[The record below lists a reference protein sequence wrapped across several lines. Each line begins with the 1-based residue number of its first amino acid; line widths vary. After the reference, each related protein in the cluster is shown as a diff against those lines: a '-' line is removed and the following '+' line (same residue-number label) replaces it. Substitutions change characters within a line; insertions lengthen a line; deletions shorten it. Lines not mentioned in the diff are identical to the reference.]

1 MGRLEGKVAVV
12 TGANS
17 GIGLAT
23 ARRFAREGAKLFI
36 TGRRQSELDAA
47 VREIGGNTIGVQ
59 GDVSSLADLDRLYD
73 VVRGEAGFIDILLA
87 NAGGGEFMPLQDVTE
102 KHYNSTFDTNVKG
115 TLFTVQKA
123 LSLLRDGAS
132 VILTGST
139 AAVTGIPAFSVYS
152 ASKAAIR
159 SFARS
164 WILDLAP
171 RHIRVNVLAPGSTST
186 PGWHGL
192 AASEEQ
198 NQEMLR
204 LTKAATPFGRFG
216 EPDEIASAALFLAS
230 DESSFVN
237 GSELFVD
244 GGSAQI

>member
-23 ARRFAREGAKLFI
+23 AKRFAREGTRLFV

-47 VREIGGNTIGVQ
+47 VREIGGNTTGVR
-59 GDVSSLADLDRLYD
+59 GDVSNFADLDRLYD
-73 VVRGEAGFIDILLA
+73 VVRREAGFIDILFA
-87 NAGGGEFMPLQDVTE
+87 NAGGGEFMPLQDITE

-123 LSLLRDGAS
+123 LPLLRDGAS

-139 AAVTGIPAFSVYS
+139 AAVTGVAAFSVYS

-159 SFARS
+159 SFARG
-164 WILDLAP
+164 WILELAP
-171 RHIRVNVLAPGSTST
+171 RRIRVNVLAPGATST
-186 PGWHGL
+186 PGWHAL

-198 NQEMLR
+198 NREMQR
-204 LTKAATPFGRFG
+204 LTIATTPLGRLG
-216 EPDEIASAALFLAS
+216 DPDEIASAALFLAS

>member
-23 ARRFAREGAKLFI
+23 AKRFAREGARLFV
-36 TGRRQSELDAA
+36 TGRRQFELDAA
-47 VREIGGNTIGVQ
+47 VCEVGGKTTGVR
-59 GDVSSLADLDRLYD
+59 GDVSNLADLDRLYD
-73 VVRGEAGFIDILLA
+73 VVRQEAGVIDILFA
-87 NAGGGEFMPLQDVTE
+87 NAGGGEFMPLQEITE
-102 KHYNSTFDTNVKG
+102 EHYERTFATNVKG
-115 TLFTVQKA
+115 TLFTVRKA
-123 LSLLRDGAS
+123 LPLLRDGAS

-139 AAVTGIPAFSVYS
+139 SATTGIPAFSVYS

-159 SFARS
+159 AFARG

-171 RHIRVNVLAPGSTST
+171 RRIRVNVLVPGATLT

-198 NQEMLR
+198 DREMQR
-204 LTKAATPFGRFG
+204 LSMAATPLGRLG

-230 DESSFVN
+230 DESSFMN

>member
-23 ARRFAREGAKLFI
+23 ARRFAREGARLFI

-47 VREIGGNTIGVQ
+47 VREIGGNTTGVR
-59 GDVSSLADLDRLYD
+59 GDVSNLADLDRLYD
-73 VVRGEAGFIDILLA
+73 VVRQEAGFIDILLA

-159 SFARS
+159 SFARG

-186 PGWHGL
+186 PGWHAL
-192 AASEEQ
+192 ATSEEQ
-198 NQEMLR
+198 NREMQR
-204 LTKAATPFGRFG
+204 LTIAATPLGRLG
-216 EPDEIASAALFLAS
+216 DPDEIASAALFLAS